1 MPEAIASCTPLC
13 VDWARGTFGELLQ
26 GELPDGNHFLVTL
39 PISLHSKATFL
50 PDPNTKEISVYP
62 SNKKKV
68 RVAIEY
74 LLRRFDLHLGGLL
87 MVQSEIPEGKGL
99 ASSSA
104 DIVAS
109 IRAVSKY
116 LSLPITPSVIE
127 EVMRQIEPSDGV
139 MYEGCVTFYHREV
152 RLAGRLGELPPMMI
166 VAADTGGIVDSIQHN
181 RKSPQYIDSERRI
194 FQRLLEDLR
203 VAIARRDLDEIGRIS
218 TISAEIN
225 QKRLYKDYFD
235 FFMSLN
241 HRKGVC
247 GTVIAHSGTMIGS
260 ILNPYASRTT
270 EAMHEILQEFHDRDI
285 KPMIYTNM

>member
-1 MPEAIASCTPLC
+1 MPEAIANYTQLG

-26 GELPDGNHFLVTL
+26 GQLPDGSHFLVTL
-39 PISLHSKATFL
+39 PISLQSKATFL
-50 PDPNTKEISVYP
+50 PDRNTRVINVYP

-68 RVAIEY
+68 REAIDY
-74 LLRRFDLHLGGLL
+74 LLRRFNIHLGGLL
-87 MVQSEIPEGKGL
+87 MIQSEIPEGKGL

-116 LSLPITPSVIE
+116 LSLPINPSMIE

-139 MYEGCVTFYHREV
+139 MYEECVVFYHREV
-152 RLAGRLGELPPMMI
+152 SLAGRLGELPPMII
-166 VAADTGGIVDSIQHN
+166 VAADTGGMVDSIQHN
-181 RKSPQYIDSERRI
+181 RKSPQYIDSERDT
-194 FQRLLEDLR
+194 FQRLLEDLK

-218 TISAEIN
+218 TMSAEMN
-225 QKRLYKDYFD
+225 QKRLYKEYFD

-241 HRKGVC
+241 HKKEVC

-260 ILNPYASRTT
+260 ILNPYNSRAT
-270 EAMHEILQEFHDRDI
+270 EAMSEILQEFQDQDI
-285 KPMIYTNM
+285 EPIIYTNM